1 MPSRQELL
9 QNLNLPTIGEERPRR
24 AQLGRAEILAGLQV
38 PTESPTPLQLFTPEQ
53 LQTWRGAQPVERED
67 WTDFGGPLGDIVKI
81 IDYPRAFVASTIKE
95 IGDIFTGEMP
105 SLGDWWTQGS
115 ENYLWGE
122 HLQDWGVDL
131 PGPLDMMLGVGLD
144 VATDVMTYMWGI
156 GALARIGKAGVTW
169 ETGARM
175 LGVMSGNYAQIA
187 KGGGKAAAAATAKSV
202 ALRKAAGEVGSKRA
216 LSAAPQWALK
226 EIGLD
231 KRIGLF
237 VPGTGRLGRWVGFD
251 KLLDYA
257 SSGRV
262 TSARA
267 RQVAKLPV
275 TEAIWNPD
283 PAKIRGIRHSLDNSV
298 EAMVRREAVA
308 GATPHWYTPAAVR
321 GRMADIAKG
330 TRAKVTDALGDAV
343 GDPLLTQM
351 AQKAR
356 VAPVEMWKG
365 PLWTG
370 NAVKAVGGAP
380 GALMRQTF
388 ARGSAAKDRTFIEQ
402 LDATISTGASIR
414 RMLRSRD
421 PEIVL
426 AGLDLQRSNLDGW
439 RVRSGFIADFAQRK
453 HTMESQAT
461 KQGEDAEVLWEFF
474 NTEIRQIDPNTG
486 APLLDAEGNWILRKG
501 ITTDSQ
507 WGRFTAGDE
516 NPMVTLWKD
525 NRVWWDDIH
534 ESANKMV
541 GEHTE
546 WLRQLEDDL
555 YVSRFAHADYEDI
568 KTFTFSTP
576 GEPRPTPRLPRHLRP
591 GQTFRG
597 VTLVQP
603 ADPFFLRPGAEGIHN
618 LSIVEQIRMIAQDQL
633 GVQAQELFER
643 DIWKVMDRYLHIVA
657 DEVRRQHVMFSLEN
671 KGIMF
676 REPEAWLA
684 GERKLVADLVQ
695 KWQGR
700 RNQVFD
706 EMWDELETAIDPT
719 LAAEVRVQEV
729 RARLKD
735 AGIIAEA
742 ARLGVETE
750 ALEGAL
756 VAAYQKLLR
765 ESEQLQMTVRAGL
778 HVRASAKDFLAAF
791 VLEAHTIG
799 ARRRQIQQA
808 IQAVELAKTAGN
820 TTVGTEIL
828 ANIEA
833 SFKGMEQLLRAS
845 MQQVKTIAQFDESV
859 VAANQIWQSLSWGPE
874 FGFGKVA
881 DQLID
886 EGLTALKP
894 WREQVNDLRM
904 LMDEVDYSLLEPM
917 NFESMPVWREEIR
930 GGSDQVAAYYKRM
943 LHRQA
948 GTAWRAALDEVIEIG
963 ELTPEQISLARGG
976 YPIELTR
983 IVDDWGRP
991 LNPTGRFDAPPP
1003 SAGGGPPNGVP
1014 LDDAPWPITSVP
1026 KDPDFAGVVS
1036 NAAAMD
1042 SAARVASQQRGPI
1055 QLSVAGLPVNE
1066 GIRAAVEAVR
1076 GLPID
1081 DRMGAAL
1088 VRALGGTDPTQA
1100 DKVMRFLLKEGSVEF
1115 VSGIGSRLPI
1125 GDDIVDDIMMLLGE
1139 AGRQEALQVLA
1150 QELPEVISQGV
1161 AAVTFIPKTFA
1172 ESLWMERWLRSLYG
1186 EGEVLPATLQG
1197 LRRVQDA
1204 IIEAADE
1211 GAQLRHMRELVDKG
1225 AVPNMPIP
1233 FRSDQ
1238 QIAEGL
1244 KGPSVGV
1251 SRSEVEQ
1258 AARARAEYEAKRV
1271 EIAANAAQEVLEPK
1285 SKMLSAAQAFLRSG
1299 AMDPAQAAALPRD
1312 PLTVVAGLRKIIAAP
1327 PQNIVASKRMD
1338 AASLFALRGNPL
1350 WKAIRGV
1357 EEALG
1362 PQLGVYVHDAGIGY
1376 PFSEI
1381 SNVEG
1386 ALKTLGKREMARRLR
1401 DIEQGEIGYL
1411 SEFVEALTEGGTPEQ
1426 VFLAG
1431 SGRLAERQVEFF
1443 EQLID
1448 LAIERGMLA
1457 SDPQIMRIASVGT
1470 DVKSIGIQLEEWS
1483 GVAVGTA
1490 PSAAMLSRRRLD
1502 GLRTSMLTAEAAG
1515 NVDDARAIARKIHLV
1530 EEGYERL
1537 GTRTERLFLQG
1548 APYAYER
1555 SLGRDPAWVIAGN
1568 LRDEQIALMVG
1579 SEVFAAGGVITANS
1593 PVYMYDL
1600 SDGAATIRAWWG
1612 SARDRYRKLDLP
1624 TSVIAKMY
1632 GGKPVGKV
1640 KDFAPGGFR
1649 YETWRKS
1656 GFVYRDDFVERA
1668 VGGAADRRIL
1678 GKVWSSTDDTLRE
1691 VSTWPVTPIEQP
1703 TVWEWP
1709 RRVALALANAT
1720 TEIDGVLQPNP
1731 SIRLLLDQGILDIEM
1746 PAKAW
1751 QHRAFGKP
1759 LTVSLLEVPAEFER
1773 HLGAIDT
1780 TLAALLHQ
1788 ARASGDERLGNDLYE
1803 ALMKFRRGVF
1813 LSRIDPTVPD
1823 YVRHLVDE
1831 VIGDVAARSLAREN
1845 IPKRG
1850 TDASARYDIANGIW
1864 GDVMTRMFHRSEA
1877 AVNARSV
1884 PAEALAREWAT
1895 ELTAGAIYPNKEEL
1909 LELSRQFYKDRALRA
1924 ERGTGLGSLFDD
1936 MVRGSSD
1943 LEDDLVRHFERT
1955 REVAEAGVTIGDAA
1969 VEAARRLLARVAEK
1983 PSAGM
1988 KVLPIEGE
1996 VGRFSVLTAG
2006 AQNIGE
2012 VKVTQVAKQAHRELM
2027 APRLERYGPPTG
2039 HQHYHKGDYE
2049 SWWKHVP
2056 DELVEEGKAPLW
2068 EWHYTGVPDQFDELG
2083 KITGRTLSRDEAV
2096 STLEAIH
2103 GRVHGSRNVH
2113 GETLWQ
2119 WADPD
2124 EMFDFGWSTHIGKEN
2139 PRHVVDPQG
2148 VPLGEVFEMPARGE
2162 AIDPALWSVINFL
2175 GMSRREMVE
2184 FLTEIGYLEPL
2195 TGRVLQRP
2203 TSATEAWSPSVVD
2216 VGRMAE
2222 GLAAGRQIT
2231 PEISQLQDFAVWATR
2246 EKAGPVTA
2254 EAATTRWGGVV
2265 EDPVAL
2271 LDQLTEM
2278 GVLRRLV
2285 EDADEWEVAARGK
2298 GLDAIF
2304 EKHIAETAPPV
2315 WQAPADVK
2323 GQLTLR
2329 YGLVAALIESGGVRV
2344 GSKASMDPH
2353 VKRVMKALE
2362 ELEIIAVRTRTP
2374 AGRKVLIHSQ
2384 NVPLMKRNYRV
2395 DAVRAVRLRQQYG
2408 EPGYWF
2414 RTEDMTSRG
2423 NRLAD
2428 PMADETR
2435 RRNYAMFDRV
2445 GQEAEALKEVGS
2457 APYPY
2462 TNPPEGI
2469 NLKPSQW
2476 VAQRYRTPEEAAQ
2489 ALADVA
2495 GPRKIAEA
2503 AQGQLGEVARV
2514 RAEDLD
2520 VLQQVDGL
2528 VAMGWERGAAFHEVF
2543 DSRGA
2548 TAVRIAPRAPSDRHY
2563 FLDTAPVGSKTGDYG
2578 AFERAIK
2585 RVIKD
2590 AGQTDADRLA
2600 EEVDE
2605 YMETFRGVGLEGLVD
2620 EYLELTKT
2628 SRMSR
2633 QYSEL
2638 LVNPSAPRV
2647 DAKTELLDQL
2657 KSGPVDAEDSDWT
2670 AIGWM
2675 QDQIRRVK
2683 TDEVR
2688 SQTARRSPTNR
2699 RQPIPELRENVPW
2712 LVEVLDQEVLISSAQ
2727 GFFFAPRNSAD
2738 MRAMQQVIRKTVG
2751 KRIRAEGGR
2760 RMDLVMDQSTADALI
2775 EKIKREWVH
2784 RPGTRVA
2791 GRGPGGRRLYDADG
2805 SLAKRF
2811 NVGTPFGDFRVQTM
2825 LGERGGVTYEI
2836 VSVPW
2841 RKAGEV
2847 GALGQPRGVKG
2858 AGQTLFTG
2866 GADPMIDPF
2875 AGVVTKKI
2883 DDPILREALAIA
2895 KNRGLMGG
2903 ADEALD
2909 EMRGEYWKLAH
2920 TATTPADRRKYQQM
2934 YVDSVATQRS
2944 LRAAKASGKDLTRDG
2959 FPTGKA
2965 FANVEEVVK
2974 AIEDWVQKVA
2984 IEEQTTLRGL
2994 ATVDNP
3000 ALRRVLED
3008 LTGFD
3013 RAGKP
3018 VAQEFRIGLLGDEV
3032 AGVPQ
3037 PTSAL
3042 IEEAYLL
3049 DQASGLMDAARTL
3062 RDQGMEADALLLEL
3076 EGRAAQVSAKAI
3088 EKYGD
3093 AASLPKFQEYL
3104 RRFNSVRVQRGFQ
3117 EALIDATAIQL
3128 NSVPPWG
3135 AGWRVG
3141 GTLEQQHAVW
3151 AGLKGLFE
3159 TTQHTEHF
3167 PSFVKQYERFI
3178 NYWKAQA
3185 VSTPGFVARNGLGGM
3200 WMNYAF
3206 GNVDMGQHK
3215 KFAAIYWTA
3224 HRVGKGKPVD
3234 GLREMIRALIK
3245 KQVLEPKSQAHVG
3258 IFGVKSV
3265 SINDLDTALQVF
3277 EGGIF
3282 TGGQVVTEVLRG
3294 VPKKFVHQ
3302 GTSPISGLPVDIV
3315 GNPFSAEF
3323 APFRAIRTANESM
3336 ETVLRGTLAFD
3347 IMQKGGS
3354 LTDALGEVYRLH
3366 FNYADLT
3373 RAERVARRVIPFW
3386 KWQRSVIPVLVESVG
3401 RNPTAWSRLY
3411 QTRGEMQLTTK
3422 PEKNAVPDYYMEML
3436 GMRLP
3441 WKMNGNQTYWIPD
3454 LPFRDLLRLVQD
3466 PTSLTRMLA
3475 ESAAPPVKLP
3485 LEIWAGKQFFADIP
3499 FSGRFQQVPKAF
3511 RHMPFLMEALSLA
3524 GKAKKNRKG
3533 EWKMRDHDIHNMENW
3548 VPFLARFRR
3557 MLPDEARYHRR
3568 QAASIVSAIFGTQI
3582 RINDEFE
3589 QRNQQL
3595 RNDRAFSKA
3604 WQDALDLEMRVR

>member
-38 PTESPTPLQLFTPEQ
+38 PTESPIPSQLFTPEQ

-81 IDYPRAFVASTIKE
+81 IDYPRAFVASTVKE

-144 VATDVMTYMWGI
+144 VATDVLTYMWGI

-283 PAKIRGIRHSLDNSV
+283 PAKIRGIRHTLGNSV
-298 EAMVRREAVA
+298 DEMVRREAVA
-308 GATPHWYTPAAVR
+308 GAAPHWYTPTAVR

-380 GALMRQTF
+380 GAVMRQTF

-402 LDATISTGASIR
+402 LDHTISTGASIR

-453 HTMESQAT
+453 HTMQSQAT
-461 KQGEDAEVLWEFF
+461 KQGEDAEVVWEFF

-486 APLLDAEGNWILRKG
+486 APLLDAEGNWVLREG
-501 ITTDSQ
+501 ITTDPQ
-507 WGRFTAGDE
+507 WGRFTAGEDG

-525 NRVWWDDIH
+525 NRLWWDNIH
-534 ESANKMV
+534 DSANKMV

-546 WLRQLEDDL
+546 WLRQLEEDL
-555 YVSRFAHADYEDI
+555 YISRFAHADYEDL
-568 KTFTFSTP
+568 KTFTFTAP
-576 GEPRPTPRLPRHLRP
+576 TEPRPTPRIPRQLSP
-591 GQTFRG
+591 GETFRG
-597 VTLVQP
+597 VMLVNP
-603 ADPFFLRPGAEGIHN
+603 SDPFFLRPGANGIHD
-618 LSIVEQIRMIAQDQL
+618 LSIVAQIRMIAQDQL

-671 KGIMF
+671 KGVMF

-719 LAAEVRVQEV
+719 LAAEVRVQQV
-729 RARLKD
+729 RAQMED

-820 TTVGTEIL
+820 TTIGTEIL

-833 SFKGMEQLLRAS
+833 SLAGMEQLLRAS

-874 FGFGKVA
+874 FGFGRVA

-894 WREQVNDLRM
+894 WREQVSDLRM

-948 GTAWRAALDEVIEIG
+948 GTAWRASLDEVIEIG

-1026 KDPDFAGVVS
+1026 KDPDFAGVTS

-1100 DKVMRFLLKEGSVEF
+1100 DRVMRFLLAEGSVEF
-1115 VSGIGSRLPI
+1115 VSGVGSRLPI

-1139 AGRQEALQVLA
+1139 TGRQEALQALA
-1150 QELPEVISQGV
+1150 QELPEVISQGG

-1186 EGEVLPATLQG
+1186 EAEALPAMLQG

-1204 IIEAADE
+1204 IIEVADE

-1225 AVPNMPIP
+1225 AVPDMPQA
-1233 FRSDQ
+1233 FRTDQ

-1251 SRSEVEQ
+1251 SRSDVER
-1258 AARARAEYEAKRV
+1258 AAKARAEYEAKRV
-1271 EIAANAAQEVLEPK
+1271 KIAAEAAREVFEPK
-1285 SKMLSAAQAFLRSG
+1285 SKVLSAAQAFLRSG
-1299 AMDPAQAAALPRD
+1299 AVDPTEAAGLAPD
-1312 PLTVVAGLRKIIAAP
+1312 PLTVVRGLRKIIAAP
-1327 PQNIVASKRMD
+1327 PQRIPSSPRRSATGLFASK
-1338 AASLFALRGNPL
+1338 GNEL
-1350 WKAIRGV
+1350 WTKIRGI
-1357 EEALG
+1357 EEAMG
-1362 PQLGVYVHDAGIGY
+1362 PQLGVYVHDAGIGHS
-1376 PFSEI
+1376 FSDI
-1381 SNVEG
+1381 SNTEG
-1386 ALKTLGKREMARRLR
+1386 VLRTLGKREMARRIR

-1431 SGRLAERQVEFF
+1431 SGKQAERQVEFF
-1443 EQLID
+1443 ERLID
-1448 LAIERGMLA
+1448 LAVERGMLA
-1457 SDPQIMRIASVGT
+1457 GDPQIVRVP
-1470 DVKSIGIQLEEWS
+1470 SIGTESKLIAAQLEDWS
-1483 GVAVGTA
+1483 GVAVGVA
-1490 PSAAMLSRRRLD
+1490 PNSALLSRRRVES
-1502 GLRTSMLTAEAAG
+1502 LRTAMLTAELAD
-1515 NVDDARAIARKIHLV
+1515 NVDDFRAIRRKILLV
-1530 EEGYERL
+1530 EEGSERL
-1537 GTRTERLFLQG
+1537 GRDTEQLFLEGKPYKYGRKLG
-1548 APYAYER
+1548 A
-1555 SLGRDPAWVIAGN
+1555 DPSRVIAGN
-1568 LRDEQIALMVG
+1568 ARDERVALMVG
-1579 SEVFAAGGVITANS
+1579 AEVFEGGGTITPES

-1600 SDGAATIRAWWG
+1600 LGGEAALQGFWG
-1612 SARDRYRKLDLP
+1612 EAKSRFDVLNLP
-1624 TSVIAKMY
+1624 ISVTNKIYEA
-1632 GGKPVGKV
+1632 KPVGKV
-1640 KDFAPGGFR
+1640 KDFVDGGWR
-1649 YETWRKS
+1649 YERFRAN
-1656 GFVYRDDFVERA
+1656 GFLFRDDFVESA
-1668 VGGAADRRIL
+1668 VGGVADRQVL
-1678 GKVWSSTDDTLRE
+1678 GKIWSSDDDMLRE
-1691 VSTWPVTPIEQP
+1691 VATWPVTPIDQP
-1703 TVWEWP
+1703 TVWAWP

-1720 TEIDGVLQPNP
+1720 TEIDGVTQRHP
-1731 SIRLLLDQGILDIEM
+1731 SIRLLIDQGILDIET

-1751 QHRAFGKP
+1751 QHRAMGKP
-1759 LTVSLLEVPAEFER
+1759 LTVALSEVPVEFEQHVR
-1773 HLGAIDT
+1773 AVDEM
-1780 TLAALLHQ
+1780 LAVLLRE
-1788 ARASGDERLGNDLYE
+1788 ARGSGDERFGNEIYQS
-1803 ALMKFRRGVF
+1803 LMEFRRGVY
-1813 LSRIDPTVPD
+1813 LSRLDPTVPD
-1823 YVRHLVDE
+1823 YVRHLADE
-1831 VIGDVAARSLAREN
+1831 VIGDVATNALRREN
-1845 IPKRG
+1845 ISRH
-1850 TDASARYDIANGIW
+1850 SAVGRERYATADGIW
-1864 GDVMTRMFHRSEA
+1864 GDVTQRMFRRGPSRPSM
-1877 AVNARSV
+1877 RSV
-1884 PAEALAREWAT
+1884 AAESLAEEWAT
-1895 ELTAGAIYPNKEEL
+1895 ELAAAATYPNREEL
-1909 LELSRQFYKDRALRA
+1909 LQLTTQYYRDRALRA
-1924 ERGTGLGSLFDD
+1924 DTGTGLGDLFDD
-1936 MVRGSSD
+1936 MVRESASV
-1943 LEDDLVRHFERT
+1943 EDDLVRHFERT
-1955 REVAEAGVTIGDAA
+1955 REVGVQAPPATTADGAPLD
-1969 VEAARRLLARVAEK
+1969 AARRLLARVAEK

-2006 AQNIGE
+2006 AETIGE
-2012 VKVTQVAKQAHRELM
+2012 VSVTQVSKDAHKKLM
-2027 APRLERYGPPTG
+2027 APRLRRYGPPTA
-2039 HQHYHKGDYE
+2039 HERLHKRDYE

-2068 EWHYTGVPDQFDELG
+2068 EWHYTAAGDLFEGMG
-2083 KITGRTLSRDEAV
+2083 KISGRELTREKAV
-2096 STLEAIH
+2096 ATLEAVNA
-2103 GRVHGSRNVH
+2103 RVRASRNAH
-2113 GETLWQ
+2113 GETSWQ

-2124 EMFDFGWSTHIGKEN
+2124 EAFDVVRIKGETASQQVVSSRRVLFGEI
-2139 PRHVVDPQG
+2139 
-2148 VPLGEVFEMPARGE
+2148 FEMPARGE
-2162 AIDPALWSVINFL
+2162 AIDPALWAVIDFL
-2175 GMSRREMVE
+2175 GMSRQEMME
-2184 FLTEIGYLEPL
+2184 YLAEIGYLEPL
-2195 TGRVLQRP
+2195 TGRVLKRA
-2203 TSATEAWSPSVVD
+2203 TSATEAWSPSVTD

-2231 PEISQLQDFAVWATR
+2231 PEISQLQDVAQWAAA
-2246 EKAGPVTA
+2246 KGDFGVTL
-2254 EAATTRWGGVV
+2254 EGVTTRWGGVV
-2265 EDPVAL
+2265 EDPAAL
-2271 LDQLTEM
+2271 LDQLTEL
-2278 GVLRRLV
+2278 GVLSRRT
-2285 EDADEWEVAARGK
+2285 EDEWTVAASGK

-2304 EKHIAETAPPV
+2304 EKFIAETAPPV
-2315 WQAPADVK
+2315 WRAGDEA

-2329 YGLVAALIESGGVRV
+2329 HSLVAALIEAGGTKV
-2344 GSKASMDPH
+2344 GAKASMDPH
-2353 VKRVMKALE
+2353 VKRVMQDLE
-2362 ELEIIAVRTRTP
+2362 RLEIIQTKRAT
-2374 AGRKVLIHSQ
+2374 ASGREVLFQ
-2384 NVPLMKRNYRV
+2384 GDLPVMKRNYTV
-2395 DAVRAVRLRQQYG
+2395 DARRSVRLRQQYG
-2408 EPGYWF
+2408 APGYWF
-2414 RTEDMTSRG
+2414 RTTDMNTVAQREAFPEVYDRKFAMYQ
-2423 NRLAD
+2423 RLDTEAD
-2428 PMADETR
+2428 T
-2435 RRNYAMFDRV
+2435 
-2445 GQEAEALKEVGS
+2445 LLEVPV
-2457 APYPY
+2457 APHPF
-2462 TNPPEGI
+2462 TNPPEPRGGT
-2469 NLKPSQW
+2469 NRG
-2476 VAQRYRTPEEAAQ
+2476 VAPKSYRTPEEAAQ

-2495 GPRKIAEA
+2495 GSRRIAEA
-2503 AQGQLGEVARV
+2503 TQMELGFASRV

-2520 VLQQVDGL
+2520 VLDKVEAL
-2528 VAMGWERGAAFHEVF
+2528 VAEGWERGAAFHEVI
-2543 DSRGA
+2543 DPKNA
-2548 TAVRIAPRAPSDRHY
+2548 TLVRITPRAPSDRHY
-2563 FLDTAPVGSKTGDYG
+2563 FLDTAPLGSELGEHG
-2578 AFERAIK
+2578 AFERAIN

-2590 AGQTDADRLA
+2590 AGQTDADHLV
-2600 EEVDE
+2600 ESVDE
-2605 YMETFRGVGLEGLVD
+2605 YMEAFREVGLEELVD
-2620 EYLELTKT
+2620 EYLALTKT
-2628 SRMSR
+2628 RRMQR
-2633 QYSEL
+2633 QTAEIMITGRAGEDDKTKL
-2638 LVNPSAPRV
+2638 LA
-2647 DAKTELLDQL
+2647 QL
-2657 KSGPVDAEDSDWT
+2657 KNRSMDPDSDWT
-2670 AIGWM
+2670 ASGWM
-2675 QDQIRRVK
+2675 QDQIRRLK
-2683 TDEVR
+2683 TDELR
-2688 SQTARRSPTNR
+2688 READRYATPTAARRHS
-2699 RQPIPELRENVPW
+2699 IPELMPNAPW
-2712 LVEVLDQEVLISSAQ
+2712 LSEALDQEVLISAKGQ

-2738 MRAMQQVIRKTVG
+2738 MRAMQQVIRRSVG
-2751 KRIRAEGGR
+2751 KRIRVVGGR
-2760 RMDLVMDQSTADALI
+2760 GSDLVMDQSTADALL
-2775 EKIKREWVH
+2775 EKINREWLH

-2825 LGERGGVTYEI
+2825 KGERGGVTYEI

-2841 RKAGEV
+2841 RKAREA

-2858 AGQTLFTG
+2858 AGHTLFTG

-2920 TATTPADRRKYQQM
+2920 TATAPADRRKYQQM
-2934 YVDSVATQRS
+2934 YVDSLATQRS

-2965 FANVEEVVK
+2965 FANVDEVVK

-2984 IEEQTTLRGL
+2984 IEETTTLRGL

-3008 LTGFD
+3008 LTGFNK
-3013 RAGKP
+3013 AGEP
-3018 VAQEFRIGLLGDEV
+3018 VVQEFRIGLLGDEV

-3062 RDQGMEADALLLEL
+3062 RDQGLEAEALLLEL
-3076 EGRAAQVSAKAI
+3076 EGRAAQVSGGIAS
-3088 EKYGD
+3088 KYGD
-3093 AASLPKFQEYL
+3093 ENVEQFQKYL
-3104 RRFNSVRVQRGFQ
+3104 QRFNSVRVQRGFQ

-3141 GTLEQQHAVW
+3141 GTLEQQAAVW

-3224 HRVGKGKPVD
+3224 HRVGKGVPTD
-3234 GLREMIRALIK
+3234 GLKEMIRALIK
-3245 KQVLEPKSQAHVG
+3245 SKESKAHVG

-3265 SINDLDTALQVF
+3265 DINDLDTALQVF

-3302 GTSPISGLPVDIV
+3302 GTSPISGLPVDVV
-3315 GNPFSAEF
+3315 GNPFSSEF
-3323 APFRAIRTANESM
+3323 APFRAIRSANEAM

-3422 PEKNAVPDYYMEML
+3422 PERNAVPDYYMEML

-3582 RINDEFE
+3582 RINDEYE
-3589 QRNQQL
+3589 QRNQVL